1 MIGGNI
7 ATNAGGIN
15 ALKYGSI
22 KENIIGL
29 EIVTGDGS
37 IITSLS
43 KMKKQYRLRFKIYYL

>member
-22 KENIIGL
+22 KDNIIGL
-29 EIVTGDGS
+29 EFVTGDGS
-37 IITSLS
+37 LITSLS
-43 KMKKQYRLRFKIYYL
+43 KMKKKFFTRRFQIN